1 MEAVSRT
8 LKEVFSRGGDV
19 QYKLPH
25 FQRAY
30 AWEKSNW
37 KTLFDDVMSV
47 YEASAT
53 TTPEHFLGAIVVIE
67 DGTHNV
73 AMTTY
78 KLVDGQQRLVTIS
91 LLLCAIANRVGDDSR
106 LHRGVKKYLINSDE
120 EEDLFFKIVP
130 TEKYHDKEVYFSILN
145 GQPAQNYKSLI
156 LDAYS
161 FFEKQISI
169 IERDK
174 VDLGRLFEGIVNYMQ
189 VVFIKLNRKEQPY
202 KIFESLNAKGKV
214 LTQSDLVR
222 NYIAMRLPAESQE
235 QIFNEYWAKIEDI
248 LQDKRKTNRIG
259 ELTAFLRH
267 YLAFVNRNLP
277 KKNHVYARF
286 RDRMEAEYPAT
297 ERFIEE
303 IKNLHQFA
311 LYYDKLLRPEGEP
324 DEEIQKQLVRLDKL
338 EAIPT
343 YPFLMY
349 LYDSYTKSEI
359 LREEF
364 LNVLEVIENYLVRRF
379 LSGDP
384 MAYVHNMI
392 PGLIREVCGDQI
404 LLEVKRALPSKR
416 YPSDNRLSQNLL
428 SNPINDRP
436 QRKRVVFVLEALNRY
451 LSKATD
457 GYTVLRNKA
466 TIEHIMPQTMSP
478 EWKNHIGASWAEVY
492 EYLNFIGNLTII
504 TQEWNAT
511 LSNSS
516 FFKKRDM
523 LVRHALLINKEYF
536 SQEIERWDKDAIHTR
551 TKYLTKLILEVWP
564 ALGESSLLVGVIRTK
579 PTSLTILGET
589 FDVKT
594 WRDVA
599 FHMAETAYELTDDP
613 DALAREFN
621 LHFSRQNK
629 WRSSRKMSNGWWLN
643 VHASAQNIISFCHK
657 LASYVGFADEWNYT
671 SD

>member
-1 MEAVSRT
+1 MEVFSRE

-67 DGTHNV
+67 DGTHSV
-73 AMTTY
+73 STTTY

-91 LLLCAIANRVGDDSR
+91 LLLCAIANRVSDDQR
-106 LHRGVKKYLINSDE
+106 LCRSVKKYLVNSDE
-120 EEDLFFKIVP
+120 EEDLYFKIVP
-130 TEKYHDKEVYFSILN
+130 TEKYNDKEVYFSILN

-161 FFEKQISI
+161 FFEKQLST
-169 IERDK
+169 IERDNI
-174 VDLGRLFEGIVNYMQ
+174 DLGRLFEGIVNYMQ

-235 QIFNEYWAKIEDI
+235 HIFKEYWAKIEDI
-248 LQDKRKTNRIG
+248 LQDRRKTNRIG

-286 RDRMEAEYPAT
+286 RDRMETEYPVT
-297 ERFIEE
+297 EQFIEE

-311 LYYDKLLRPEGEP
+311 LYYNKLLRPEGEP
-324 DEEIQKQLVRLDKL
+324 DEAIQKQLIRLNKL
-338 EAIPT
+338 ETIPI

-359 LREEF
+359 LHGDF

-379 LSGDP
+379 LSGEP
-384 MAYVHNMI
+384 APYTHNMI

-404 LLEVKRALPSKR
+404 LLEVKRTLPNKR

-428 SNPINDRP
+428 SNPIND
-436 QRKRVVFVLEALNRY
+436 QRRVVLVLQTLNRH
-451 LSKATD
+451 LSKATG
-457 GYTVLRNKA
+457 GYTVLDDKA

-478 EWKNHIGASWAEVY
+478 EWKNHIGASWAEVHDG
-492 EYLNFIGNLTII
+492 LNFIGNLTIV
-504 TQEWNAT
+504 TQEWNAI

-523 LVRHALLINKEYF
+523 LVQNALLINSEYF
-536 SQEIERWDKDAIHTR
+536 SQEIERWDKNAIHAR

-564 ALGESSLLVGVIRTK
+564 ALGEPSLPVGVIRTK
-579 PTSLTILGET
+579 PLSLTILGET

-613 DALAREFN
+613 DTLAREFN

-643 VHASAQNIISFCHK
+643 VHASAQNIISFCHR
-657 LASYVGFADEWNYT
+657 LASYVGFADEWEYT